1 MLSFTLWTEKITEK
15 GEDAPPTLLI
25 DEEVGTG
32 ILAVY
37 DGLGGAGSTP
47 YQIGN
52 KSFSG
57 AYLASRLAMQVA
69 EQTFVTKHYCFIE
82 RNPIHEEMRKDYFSG
97 FLEKYLKTAFQLKIA
112 QLDQQRS
119 KIRSKLIKRLP
130 TTIAGLTFSID
141 EGETMAENTYYTES
155 FWAGDSRVY
164 VWLPSGLK
172 QISEDNLTEKLD
184 AQENLEQDA
193 PISNCISADDD
204 FEIFSKRL
212 TFQQPIVLIT
222 ATDGTF
228 GYLPTPAHFEYY
240 LLATLHH
247 PHTCTTEDWKNIL
260 TLALE
265 YVTGDD
271 MSLCLLTLGYKN
283 LEHLKFAS
291 IGRLMELKNEFIFA
305 QKDKSQIWQNYKKG
319 YYELMNSE
327 QSGIR

>member
-1 MLSFTLWTEKITEK
+1 MLFFTLWTEKITEK
-15 GEDAPPTLLI
+15 GEDAPPTLLLN
-25 DEEVGTG
+25 EEIGTG

-52 KSFSG
+52 KVFSG

-69 EQTFVTKHYCFIE
+69 EQTFVSQHYPFIE
-82 RNPIHEEMRKDYFSG
+82 TSSEKFSY

-119 KIRSKLIKRLP
+119 KLRSKLIKRLP
-130 TTIAGLTFSID
+130 TTIAGITFSVE
-141 EGETMAENTYYTES
+141 EGKTMAENIYYTES

-172 QISEDNLTEKLD
+172 QISEDNLTENLD
-184 AQENLEQDA
+184 AQANLEQDA
-193 PISNCISADDD
+193 PISNCINADED
-204 FEIFSKRL
+204 FSLYTKPL
-212 TFQQPIVLIT
+212 TFQEPLVLIT

-247 PHTCTTEDWKNIL
+247 PHTCTPEDWRRIL

-265 YVTGDD
+265 NVTGDD
-271 MSLCLLTLGYKN
+271 MTLCLLTLGYKN
-283 LEHLKFAS
+283 LEHLKYAS
-291 IGRLMELKNEFIFA
+291 LKRLLQLKNDFIFA
-305 QKDKSQIWQNYKKG
+305 EKTKEELWNLYKQG
-319 YYELMNSE
+319 YYELK
-327 QSGIR
+327 

>member
-1 MLSFTLWTEKITEK
+1 MLFFTLWTEKIAEK

-25 DEEVGTG
+25 DEEAGTG

-37 DGLGGAGSTP
+37 DGLGGAGSRP
-47 YQIGN
+47 YQIGS
-52 KSFSG
+52 KTFSG

-69 EQTFVTKHYCFIE
+69 EQTFVSKHYPFIE
-82 RNPIHEEMRKDYFSG
+82 HTNSDSQDFFSN

-119 KIRSKLIKRLP
+119 KLRSKLIKRLP
-130 TTIAGLTFSID
+130 TTIAGITFTIE
-141 EGETMAENTYYTES
+141 EGRTMQENHYYTES

-172 QISEDNLTEKLD
+172 QISQDNLSENLD
-184 AQENLEQDA
+184 AQENLQQDA
-193 PISNCISADDD
+193 PISNCINADDD
-204 FEIFSKRL
+204 FTLYSKKI
-212 TFQQPIVLIT
+212 TFKEPIVLIT

-228 GYLPTPAHFEYY
+228 GYLPSPAHFEYY

-247 PHTCTTEDWKNIL
+247 PSTCTAEDWKNIL

-265 YVTGDD
+265 NVTGDD

-283 LEHLKFAS
+283 LEYLKYAS
-291 IGRLMELKNEFIFA
+291 INRLIELKNKFIFSE
-305 QKDKSQIWQNYKKG
+305 KDTNELWQIYKQG
-319 YYELMNSE
+319 YYELCGN
-327 QSGIR
+327 

>member
-1 MLSFTLWTEKITEK
+1 MLFFTIWTEKIADK

-25 DEEVGTG
+25 NEELETG

-52 KSFSG
+52 KTFTG

-69 EQTFVTKHYCFIE
+69 EQTFVSKHYPFIE
-82 RNPIHEEMRKDYFSG
+82 HISSGSHEFFSN

-119 KIRSKLIKRLP
+119 KLRSKLIKRLP
-130 TTIAGLTFSID
+130 TTIAGITFSVG
-141 EGETMAENTYYTES
+141 EGETTQENLYYTES

-172 QISEDNLTEKLD
+172 QISEDNLSENLD
-184 AQENLEQDA
+184 AQENLQQDA
-193 PISNCISADDD
+193 LISNCINADDD
-204 FEIFSKRL
+204 FTLYNKKIL
-212 TFQQPIVLIT
+212 FQEPIVLIT

-228 GYLPTPAHFEYY
+228 SYLPSPAHFEYY

-247 PHTCTTEDWKNIL
+247 PSTCTTEDWKNLL

-265 YVTGDD
+265 NVTGDD
-271 MSLCLLTLGYKN
+271 MSLCLLALGYKD
-283 LEHLKFAS
+283 LEYLKYAS
-291 IGRLMELKNEFIFA
+291 IKRLIQLKKDFIFSEKDKNEL
-305 QKDKSQIWQNYKKG
+305 WQSYKQG
-319 YYELMNSE
+319 YYEFCRN
-327 QSGIR
+327 

>member
-1 MLSFTLWTEKITEK
+1 MLSFTLWTEKIAEK
-15 GEDAPPTLLI
+15 GEDAPPTLLL
-25 DEEVGTG
+25 DEELGTG

-52 KSFSG
+52 KTFSG

-69 EQTFVTKHYCFIE
+69 EQTFVSKHSPFIE
-82 RNPIHEEMRKDYFSG
+82 IAPTNEQGFCDSYSN

-119 KIRSKLIKRLP
+119 KLRSKLIKRLP
-130 TTIAGLTFSID
+130 TTIAGITFSID
-141 EGETMAENTYYTES
+141 EGETMRENIYYTES

-193 PISNCISADDD
+193 PISNCVSADDD
-204 FEIFSKRL
+204 FDVFSKRL

-247 PHTCTTEDWKNIL
+247 PLTCTTEDWKNIL

-265 YVTGDD
+265 NVTGDD
-271 MSLCLLTLGYKN
+271 MSLCVLTLGYKN
-283 LEHLKFAS
+283 LEHLKFVS
-291 IGRLMELKNEFIFA
+291 NSRLMELKNEFIFA
-305 QKDKSQIWQNYKKG
+305 QKDKSQIWQKYKNG
-319 YYELMNSE
+319 YYELRSSNE
-327 QSGIR
+327 

>member
-1 MLSFTLWTEKITEK
+1 MLSFTLWTEKIAEK

-25 DEEVGTG
+25 DEEAGTG

-52 KSFSG
+52 KTFSG
-57 AYLASRLAMQVA
+57 AYLAARLAMQVA
-69 EQTFVTKHYCFIE
+69 EQTFVSKHTYCIETTKI
-82 RNPIHEEMRKDYFSG
+82 NEEGLRDGFSD
-97 FLEKYLKTAFQLKIA
+97 FLEKYLKTAFQLKVA

-119 KIRSKLIKRLP
+119 KLRSKLIKRLP
-130 TTIAGLTFSID
+130 TTIAGLTFSVE
-141 EGETMAENTYYTES
+141 EGKTMQENIYHTES

-172 QISEDNLTEKLD
+172 QISEDNLTENLD

-193 PISNCISADDD
+193 PIANCINADED
-204 FEIFSKRL
+204 FSLYYRQISFKEPL
-212 TFQQPIVLIT
+212 LLIT

-247 PHTCTTEDWKNIL
+247 PNTCTTEDWKNIL

-265 YVTGDD
+265 NITGDD

-283 LEHLKFAS
+283 LEHLKYAS
-291 IGRLMELKNEFIFA
+291 LKRLLQLKKEFIFSEKS
-305 QKDKSQIWQNYKKG
+305 KDELWQIYKPS
-319 YYELMNSE
+319 YYEL
-327 QSGIR
+327 RT

>member
-1 MLSFTLWTEKITEK
+1 MLFFTLWTEKVAEK

-25 DEEVGTG
+25 DEEQGRG

-52 KSFSG
+52 KIFSG

-69 EQTFVTKHYCFIE
+69 EQTFISKHYSFIE
-82 RNPIHEEMRKDYFSG
+82 KEAPFEEIQKDYFSAY
-97 FLEKYLKTAFQLKIA
+97 LEKYLKTAFQLKIA

-130 TTIAGLTFSID
+130 TTIAGLTFSVD
-141 EGETMAENTYYTES
+141 EGNSMQENTYYTES

-164 VWLPSGLK
+164 VWLPKGLK
-172 QISEDNLTEKLD
+172 QISEDNLTENLD

-193 PISNCISADDD
+193 PISNCVNADED

-212 TFQQPIVLIT
+212 TFQEPLVLIT

-228 GYLPTPAHFEYY
+228 GYLPTPFHFEYY

-247 PHTCTTEDWKNIL
+247 PRTCTIEDWKNIL

-265 YVTGDD
+265 NVTGDD

-283 LEHLKFAS
+283 LEQLKYISLKRF
-291 IGRLMELKNEFIFA
+291 LELKNEFVFA
-305 QKDKSQIWQNYKKG
+305 EKNKNELWQIYKQN
-319 YYELMNSE
+319 YYELCRDKR
-327 QSGIR
+327 IT